1 MKKQILSIVLGLV
14 MMAIGTTT
22 YAADKN
28 SNSGKRAAATEKAL
42 KNFNKQFKSAVNTI
56 INPSEDGFIVRSEIN
71 GHKITSAYNKRGNW
85 VYTINGYSVTSLDK
99 NIMEIAMPGYANYFI
114 TAMEKVD
121 QPGDNS
127 VYIVHI
133 EGSKSFKTLRVSNN
147 VVELV
152 EDFTKA

>member
-1 MKKQILSIVLGLV
+1 MKKQILSIVLGLI

-28 SNSGKRAAATEKAL
+28 SNSDKRPAAIEKAL
-42 KNFNKQFKSAVNTI
+42 KNFNEQFKSAVNAT
-56 INPSEDGFIVRSEIN
+56 INPSEDGFIVRAEID

-99 NIMEIAMPGYANYFI
+99 NIMEIAMPGYTNYFI